1 MPSITILN
9 KDNVPQGPFTRSE
22 VADRLNRGEYTLE
35 SLAFVEGLNQWTPL
49 RDVLT
54 KVDGVA
60 PARQP
65 AAFATAPAST
75 ASPTAFAASPA
86 AAAQITPAYSY
97 ATTMQPPDHL
107 VYAGFWLRFVALL
120 IDTVIIIPLTFP
132 YIGVFIFVSSVD
144 NETLKVIGGILL
156 ILCWLLVFVGQWL
169 YFAMLESGKSQATVG
184 KRVLGLQVTDRQG
197 VRVSFGRATGRF
209 FAKLI
214 SALPFDIGFMM
225 AGWTQRKQA
234 LHDMIADTLVVR
246 KPGA

>member
-1 MPSITILN
+1 MKSVTLFVMSASNPVEINAES
-9 KDNVPQGPFTRSE
+9 
-22 VADRLNRGEYTLE
+22 RL
-35 SLAFVEGLNQWTPL
+35 SF
-49 RDVLT
+49 
-54 KVDGVA
+54 GV
-60 PARQP
+60 
-65 AAFATAPAST
+65 
-75 ASPTAFAASPA
+75 
-86 AAAQITPAYSY
+86 
-97 ATTMQPPDHL
+97 
-107 VYAGFWLRFVALL
+107 
-120 IDTVIIIPLTFP
+120 
-132 YIGVFIFVSSVD
+132 
-144 NETLKVIGGILL
+144 ETLKVIGGILL